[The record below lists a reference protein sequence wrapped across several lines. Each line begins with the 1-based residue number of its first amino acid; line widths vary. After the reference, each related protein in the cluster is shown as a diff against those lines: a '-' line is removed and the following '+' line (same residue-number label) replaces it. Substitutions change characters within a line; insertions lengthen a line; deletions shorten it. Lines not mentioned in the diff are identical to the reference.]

1 MLQAIKDDLGSGFL
15 HKRARFGSN
24 IGTVELRIRSQL
36 KMPSKVIEIGYG
48 KVKRVKIGGGGK
60 LVLIGGPCAIENRAH
75 AFMMAE
81 RIGEICENLG
91 VDWVYKSC
99 YDKDCRS
106 SPDSFH
112 GIGLEDGLQILS
124 DIRDKYGIPV
134 TSDFSDT
141 SWARATGEVCDLVQ
155 VPAYLCRQTSILR
168 AAAETGRPIHLKK
181 GQFMSPWNMA
191 NSVKK
196 IEAAGGNQ
204 VLLGDRGTFFGYN
217 MLVNDMRSF
226 PIMARTG
233 YPVCYDATH
242 SIQMPTSMG
251 DISGGQR
258 EYIPYL
264 VRAAAACGIDAVFAE
279 IHNDPKNAKSD
290 PNTVLNIKDLKHVLG
305 QAVEVHNLRLELLE
319 KYGPDNVE

>member
-1 MLQAIKDDLGSGFL
+1 MQ
-15 HKRARFGSN
+15 
-24 IGTVELRIRSQL
+24 T
-36 KMPSKVIEIGYG
+36 KVIEVGYG
-48 KVKRVKIGGGGK
+48 KVNKVKIGGGNK
-60 LVLIGGPCAIENRAH
+60 LVLIGGPCAIENRDH

-81 RIGEICENLG
+81 RIGKICSELEI
-91 VDWVYKSC
+91 DWVYKSC

-112 GIGLEDGLQILS
+112 GCGIDQGLQILS
-124 DIRDKYGIPV
+124 DIRDEFGLPV
-134 TSDFSDT
+134 TADFSDPA
-141 SWARATGEVCDLVQ
+141 WAKATGEVCDLVQ

-196 IEAAGGNQ
+196 IESFGGTQ
-204 VLLGDRGTFFGYN
+204 ILLADRGTFFGYN
-217 MLVNDMRSF
+217 MLVNDFRSL
-226 PIMARTG
+226 PTMAQTG

-258 EYIPYL
+258 EFIPYL
-264 VRAAAACGIDAVFAE
+264 TRAAAACGIDALFAE
-279 IHNDPKNAKSD
+279 IHNDPKNALSD
-290 PNTVLNIKDLKHVLG
+290 ANTVLDVKYLKHVLG
-305 QAVEVHNLRLELLE
+305 QARDLHNMRQELLA
-319 KYGPDNVE
+319 KYGEDNVS